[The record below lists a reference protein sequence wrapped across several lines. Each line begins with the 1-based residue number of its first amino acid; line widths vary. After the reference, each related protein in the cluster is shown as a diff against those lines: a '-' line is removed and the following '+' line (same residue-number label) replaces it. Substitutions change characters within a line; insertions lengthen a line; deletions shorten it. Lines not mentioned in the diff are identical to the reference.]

1 MKKSLYSIISL
12 IVLSGTL
19 NSQTAPENIDVGIF
33 QPGTYDL
40 TPPGSATFEI
50 AMRPNITFVAPPAGP
65 AASELFFII
74 GAPNNLVTGN
84 EIFTTTEDNLSNGD
98 MLQVPLAENGV
109 LFGLTHTYFIF
120 AYNGGGINL
129 APFTLNT
136 WTHAFTLFATNLQAG
151 TGPNDFFI
159 GDISTT
165 LFTEFEV
172 RTQLNVLGFNEFLP
186 NSSMPSL
193 PLDLVSFE
201 ANKMNEKSSHLVW
214 TTVNEVNTSTFA
226 VQRSFD
232 KKNWVTIGNVKAAG
246 NSVSIQNYSFV
257 DENVYNGRDA
267 VLNTYYRLHMI
278 DLDGYNKVSPV
289 RSVVFGS
296 IVNTGREFAVYPN
309 PASDGLQVAWDA
321 NALDQ
326 PTSLEFYDIE
336 GRLVFTRKVSDNTN
350 QEYIDLG
357 LTNLQ
362 AGLYLLRIM
371 NGTEPLEHRQI
382 VVQR

>member
-1 MKKSLYSIISL
+1 MRIKIYLLTI
-12 IVLSGTL
+12 LSAFCFY
-19 NSQTAPENIDVGIF
+19 NSGLSQAGGVEDIDIGVF
-33 QPGTYDL
+33 PVGTYNQ
-40 TPPGSATFEI
+40 TSGSNEVFEI
-50 AMRPNITFVAPPAGP
+50 ALKFNSGFTAIPIPEAFIFYLYAPTALLTGGETFDATQELNMGSGADMFYQGFSFPVGTNTYFGFSLNGGDNFNPSTFPAGQWRYVYTVN
-65 AASELFFII
+65 I
-74 GAPNNLVTGN
+74 G
-84 EIFTTTEDNLSNGD
+84 
-98 MLQVPLAENGV
+98 
-109 LFGLTHTYFIF
+109 
-120 AYNGGGINL
+120 NL
-129 APFTLNT
+129 AGGATAADFRIADGSSDMYA
-136 WTHAFTLFATNLQAG
+136 AF
-151 TGPNDFFI
+151 
-159 GDISTT
+159 S
-165 LFTEFEV
+165 E
-172 RTQLNVLGFNEFLP
+172 RTKLTFGGFNEFLP
-186 NSSMPSL
+186 MSSMPAL

-201 ANKMNEKSSHLVW
+201 ASKMNEKSSHLVW

-267 VLNTYYRLHMI
+267 SLNAYYRLHMI

-296 IVNTGREFAVYPN
+296 IVSATREFAVYPN
-309 PASDGLQVAWDA
+309 PASDGIQVAWDA

-326 PTSLEFYDIE
+326 PTALEFYDIQ
-336 GRLVFTRKVSDNTN
+336 GKLVYTRKVSDNTN

-357 LTNLQ
+357 VTNLQ